1 MQARSGAVFTSD
13 VHLWLTALVVT
24 VTILLWASA
33 RLPEF
38 ITALLFFAA
47 AMLLHIA
54 PAASVFGGFASSAFW
69 LVLSGFILGVAI
81 RKVGLA
87 DRLAHVLAPRLS
99 ASWPRMVGGTII
111 ISYLLAFIMP
121 SNMGRIAL
129 LMPVVGALAKQA
141 GLKEGS
147 RGWVGLALAVGF
159 GTFQLSA
166 SILPANVP
174 NLVMS
179 GAAETAYHLHLGY
192 MPWLFLQAP
201 VVGLLKGAILTLC
214 ICWLFPA
221 RPQTVTRGAPLP
233 TLSREEW
240 RLIILLL
247 LTLILWMTDSQHG
260 ISPAW
265 IGLCAACFCL
275 LPRVGFIS
283 SEAFASGVN
292 FRTCLYVAAI
302 LGVTAV
308 VVDSGLGHLI
318 AQGLLRITPLDP
330 ATPFV
335 NFVSLSALTSALN
348 FVVTAN
354 GVPAMFT
361 PMAQSFADASGFPL
375 GSVIMLQ
382 VLAYATPLLPYQASP
397 IVLAMALGNVSARD
411 GLRLCLL
418 VALIGLVLLL
428 PLYYGWFLLLGYL

>member
-1 MQARSGAVFTSD
+1 M
-13 VHLWLTALVVT
+13 WLTALVVT

-47 AMLLHIA
+47 AMMLHIA

-87 DRLAHVLAPRLS
+87 DRLAHALVPRLS
-99 ASWPRMVGGTII
+99 VSWPRMVGGTIV
-111 ISYLLAFIMP
+111 ISYLLAFVMP

-129 LMPVVGALAKQA
+129 LMPVIGALAKQA
-141 GLKEGS
+141 GIKEGS

-179 GAAETAYHLHLGY
+179 GAAETTYHLHLGY

-201 VVGLLKGAILTLC
+201 VVGILKGVILTLC

-221 RPQTVTRGAPLP
+221 RPEAVTHNARLP
-233 TLSREEW
+233 ALSGEEW

-308 VVDSGLGHLI
+308 VVDSGLGNII
-318 AQGLLRITPLDP
+318 AQALLSITPLDP

-361 PMAQSFADASGFPL
+361 PMAQSFATASGFPL

-397 IVLAMALGNVSARD
+397 IVLAMGLGNVSARD

-418 VALIGLVLLL
+418 VALVSIVLLL
-428 PLYYGWFLLLGYL
+428 PLYYGWFRLLGYL

>member
-1 MQARSGAVFTSD
+1 M
-13 VHLWLTALVVT
+13 WLTALVVT

-47 AMLLHIA
+47 AMILHIA

-87 DRLAHVLAPRLS
+87 DRLAHALAPRLS
-99 ASWPRMVGGTII
+99 ASWPRMVAGTII
-111 ISYLLAFIMP
+111 ISYLLAFVMP

-129 LMPVVGALAKQA
+129 LMPVIGALAKQS
-141 GLKEGS
+141 GIKEGS

-179 GAAETAYHLHLGY
+179 GAAETAYHLRLGY

-201 VVGLLKGAILTLC
+201 VVGLLKGVLLTLC

-221 RPQTVTRGAPLP
+221 RPNAVAHGARLP
-233 TLSREEW
+233 ALSREEW

-247 LTLILWMTDSQHG
+247 LTLMLWMTDSQHG

-308 VVDSGLGHLI
+308 VVDSGLGNII
-318 AQGLLRITPLDP
+318 AQGLLHITPLDP

-361 PMAQSFADASGFPL
+361 PMAQSFATASGFPL
-375 GSVIMLQ
+375 DSVVMLQ

-397 IVLAMALGNVSARD
+397 IVLAMGLGKVSARD

-418 VALIGLVLLL
+418 VALASIILLL

>member
-1 MQARSGAVFTSD
+1 MLTSD

-54 PAASVFGGFASSAFW
+54 PAASVFGGFSSSAFW

-87 DRLAHVLAPRLS
+87 DRLAHALAPRLTG
-99 ASWPRMVGGTII
+99 SWPRMVGGTLAL
-111 ISYLLAFIMP
+111 SYLLAFVMP

-129 LMPVVGALAKQA
+129 LMPVIGALAKQA
-141 GLKEGS
+141 GIQEGS

-201 VVGLLKGAILTLC
+201 VVGLLKAGILMLS

-221 RPQTVTRGAPLP
+221 RPARLTRGPALP
-233 TLSREEW
+233 PLSREEW
-240 RLIILLL
+240 RLVILLL
-247 LTLILWMTDSQHG
+247 LTLLLWMTDSQHG

-265 IGLCAACFCL
+265 IGLGAACFCL
-275 LPRVGFIS
+275 LPRVGFIN
-283 SEAFASGVN
+283 SEAFANGVN

-308 VVDSGLGHLI
+308 VVDSGLGNLI

-330 ATPFV
+330 ATPFT
-335 NFVSLSALTSALN
+335 NFISLSALTSALN

-361 PMAQSFADASGFPL
+361 PMAQSFATAAGFPL
-375 GSVIMLQ
+375 NSVIMLQ

-397 IVLAMALGNVSARD
+397 IVLAMGLGNVSPRD
-411 GLRLCLL
+411 GLKLCLL
-418 VALIGLVLLL
+418 VALASLPLL
-428 PLYYGWFLLLGYL
+428 PLYYGWFRLLGYL